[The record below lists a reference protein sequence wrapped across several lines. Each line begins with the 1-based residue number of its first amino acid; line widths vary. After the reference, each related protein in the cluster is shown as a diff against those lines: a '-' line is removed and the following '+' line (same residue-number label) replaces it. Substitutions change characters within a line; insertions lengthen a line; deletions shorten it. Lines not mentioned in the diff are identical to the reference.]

1 MMGLDINTILI
12 IVGVVCIIAEIL
24 LGAATGFDLLLVG
37 LIFVAGGG
45 AGMFLDNTSVSLVVI
60 IVLCFLYI
68 TVARSFIKNK
78 LTITT
83 KKTNTDSLLGKK
95 GVVVKKITPAHAGQ
109 VKVEGEIWRASS
121 NESLDV
127 DTTVVIQSV
136 SGVTLTVSS

>member
-1 MMGLDINTILI
+1 MGLDINTILI

-95 GVVVKKITPAHAGQ
+95 GMVVKKITPAHAGQ

>member
-1 MMGLDINTILI
+1 MGLDINTILI